1 MVVPDDLVGIRAYVR
16 WEEAGKPEDTTPEW
30 QATEFARA
38 RLDLQMEVLDGV
50 SLNEIRRRYNQI
62 PVDGDDE
69 PQYPKLDPVAVTD
82 AVKNNVV
89 EIPAVEAVAREAAPA
104 PAETTPSKPPPPSP
118 ERKKKKVLHVSEV
131 RIPQDL
137 VDIRAYVRWEEAGE
151 PEDTPTEW
159 QQLESAMARL
169 DLQIEV
175 LGGASL
181 NDIRRRYRKD
191 PVDGDD
197 APMFNG
203 WDVSEALREAETNR
217 ANNIVVAPPPPA
229 REAEKAPP
237 PEVWV
242 EPEPEPV
249 GEYLDRG
256 ARDVRGLISVFP
268 SGARDA
274 PGSPTQPETFMARW
288 AGDAG
293 AKPASPMRLI
303 NARRYPLDRDG
314 ELLVQMYESVAEDES
329 AVAGARTS
337 VTKRRVVFTT
347 DAAEELALHWGVAR
361 DEPGQ
366 WLLPEPD
373 VWPAETTAVSEISV
387 ETPLVAGLGC
397 LPTAAAAATQA
408 PGAAVAEEDKECYPL
423 QMLSLDLPG
432 SGAEELMGV
441 QFVLRNADGTIWFK
455 DQTNGNSN
463 FRANFAAP
471 GSDTSDELLD
481 AIIRAEAGGGWWT
494 LMHRFNLASAL
505 LEQKCSPA
513 AEKSPSAAALAAA
526 KIYVWLRYSAQR
538 KLTWQRNYNVKPR
551 ELSSAQSRL
560 TRVVS
565 QLYCDSPSLRDVTRL
580 MLGTVGKGG
589 EGGQGQQIRD
599 EILNIMHRNG
609 IGEQKGIWMEQWH
622 QKLHN
627 NTTPDDIIIC
637 EAYLAFLKSDMNLAE
652 YWRVLG
658 EGGITRERLESYER
672 PIVTEPL
679 PRPTI
684 KMALIK
690 DFTNYLAILKSVHSG
705 ADLVECIR
713 ACARGLGGVSPAL
726 NYVRVAQGGGGDPA
740 QLLAA
745 CVEARHQLRDA
756 GLASASDPEW
766 TRELLYLDL
775 AIDDVARRAVERSG
789 EANYGLD
796 DQMAFAASVLE
807 NLALSLPSSNE
818 DVVLALIE
826 WRRVMDAK
834 RSGDANWALRAKAV
848 VDRVRL
854 AVALHAD
861 ATATEMQP
869 AATKIGEACDIES
882 WSVDLFAEEVI
893 RGGPAFA
900 LSLVLSRL
908 DPALRAEADMGS
920 WQIISPTNVAG
931 VVLHVK
937 ELRSV
942 MNDVFDVPTVVVA
955 DKVGGDEEFPAGAV
969 AVLTTCSVDV
979 LSHTAVRARNGGAL
993 FATCYD
999 AELLDSLAAAAGS
1012 AVAVDVAGDDVA
1024 WRALDA
1030 AQFAATQ
1037 KVTPGAATTTLG
1049 PPLQLASIPFCG
1061 RYTVPLEAFDEGVVG
1076 AKARNTKALN
1086 ESLGGGKIP
1095 SWIRL
1100 PKSMVVP
1107 FGTMEHVLEDAV
1119 NATARAR
1126 LAELER
1132 AVDDSS
1138 EEALESSLRACRAC
1152 VRSMR
1157 PAPGMLDA
1165 IEAEMLR
1172 AGIDPPEDEERWEK
1186 AWSAL
1191 VDVWASKWNDRAFV
1205 SLRNVGI
1212 DHADLRMSVLVQPV
1226 VDADY
1231 AFVIHTVNPSTG
1243 DEGEL
1248 YAEVVAGLGEALVG
1262 NYPGRAMS
1270 FSVKKASAAE
1280 ASAGSAYLAPG
1291 AEPKILGFPSKSV
1304 LLKIPRPTIIFRSDS
1319 NGEDLEGY
1327 AGAGLYESVPM
1338 DEEETVH
1345 ADYAAD
1351 PLVWDDAFRADLL
1364 RRVAE
1369 AGVAI
1374 EAALGGVA
1382 QDIEGVVKDGE
1393 VYVVQTRPQV

>member
-1 MVVPDDLVGIRAYVR
+1 
-16 WEEAGKPEDTTPEW
+16 
-30 QATEFARA
+30 
-38 RLDLQMEVLDGV
+38 
-50 SLNEIRRRYNQI
+50 
-62 PVDGDDE
+62 
-69 PQYPKLDPVAVTD
+69 
-82 AVKNNVV
+82 
-89 EIPAVEAVAREAAPA
+89 
-104 PAETTPSKPPPPSP
+104 
-118 ERKKKKVLHVSEV
+118 
-131 RIPQDL
+131 
-137 VDIRAYVRWEEAGE
+137 
-151 PEDTPTEW
+151 
-159 QQLESAMARL
+159 
-169 DLQIEV
+169 
-175 LGGASL
+175 
-181 NDIRRRYRKD
+181 
-191 PVDGDD
+191 
-197 APMFNG
+197 
-203 WDVSEALREAETNR
+203 
-217 ANNIVVAPPPPA
+217 
-229 REAEKAPP
+229 
-237 PEVWV
+237 
-242 EPEPEPV
+242 
-249 GEYLDRG
+249 
-256 ARDVRGLISVFP
+256 
-268 SGARDA
+268 
-274 PGSPTQPETFMARW
+274 MARW

-347 DAAEELALHWGVAR
+347 DAAEELVLHWGVAR

-745 CVEARHQLRDA
+745 CVE
-756 GLASASDPEW
+756 
-766 TRELLYLDL
+766 RE
-775 AIDDVARRAVERSG
+775 APAPRRR
-789 EANYGLD
+789 
-796 DQMAFAASVLE
+796 
-807 NLALSLPSSNE
+807 P
-818 DVVLALIE
+818 
-826 WRRVMDAK
+826 
-834 RSGDANWALRAKAV
+834 
-848 VDRVRL
+848 RVRL
-854 AVALHAD
+854 RS
-861 ATATEMQP
+861 
-869 AATKIGEACDIES
+869 G
-882 WSVDLFAEEVI
+882 VDQGAPLPRPGDRRRRSS
-893 RGGPAFA
+893 RGGA
-900 LSLVLSRL
+900 L
-908 DPALRAEADMGS
+908 G
-920 WQIISPTNVAG
+920 G
-931 VVLHVK
+931 G
-937 ELRSV
+937 ELRSGRPDGV
-942 MNDVFDVPTVVVA
+942 RRVGVGEPGALPAVEQRGRRPGAHRVAPRDGRETVRGRELGASRQGGGRPRAFGGGAARGRDGDGDAARGDENRRGVRHRVVVRGPLRR
-955 DKVGGDEEFPAGAV
+955 GGDPRRPR
-969 AVLTTCSVDV
+969 
-979 LSHTAVRARNGGAL
+979 VRAQP
-993 FATCYD
+993 
-999 AELLDSLAAAAGS
+999 
-1012 AVAVDVAGDDVA
+1012 
-1024 WRALDA
+1024 RA
-1030 AQFAATQ
+1030 
-1037 KVTPGAATTTLG
+1037 
-1049 PPLQLASIPFCG
+1049 
-1061 RYTVPLEAFDEGVVG
+1061 
-1076 AKARNTKALN
+1076 
-1086 ESLGGGKIP
+1086 
-1095 SWIRL
+1095 
-1100 PKSMVVP
+1100 
-1107 FGTMEHVLEDAV
+1107 
-1119 NATARAR
+1119 
-1126 LAELER
+1126 
-1132 AVDDSS
+1132 
-1138 EEALESSLRACRAC
+1138 
-1152 VRSMR
+1152 
-1157 PAPGMLDA
+1157 
-1165 IEAEMLR
+1165 
-1172 AGIDPPEDEERWEK
+1172 
-1186 AWSAL
+1186 
-1191 VDVWASKWNDRAFV
+1191 
-1205 SLRNVGI
+1205 
-1212 DHADLRMSVLVQPV
+1212 
-1226 VDADY
+1226 
-1231 AFVIHTVNPSTG
+1231 
-1243 DEGEL
+1243 
-1248 YAEVVAGLGEALVG
+1248 
-1262 NYPGRAMS
+1262 
-1270 FSVKKASAAE
+1270 
-1280 ASAGSAYLAPG
+1280 LAPG
-1291 AEPKILGFPSKSV
+1291 
-1304 LLKIPRPTIIFRSDS
+1304 PR
-1319 NGEDLEGY
+1319 
-1327 AGAGLYESVPM
+1327 AQ
-1338 DEEETVH
+1338 
-1345 ADYAAD
+1345 
-1351 PLVWDDAFRADLL
+1351 
-1364 RRVAE
+1364 
-1369 AGVAI
+1369 
-1374 EAALGGVA
+1374 GG
-1382 QDIEGVVKDGE
+1382 G
-1393 VYVVQTRPQV
+1393 